1 MLECGMRKSD
11 RLSTP
16 EIEAARLG
24 RLTATRLQ
32 EIESNPLSADQ
43 IAMFEMFEREGWT
56 HERRRAHIFAQIR
69 TLAAE

>member
-1 MLECGMRKSD
+1 MRNSD
-11 RLSTP
+11 RLSST

-24 RLTATRLQ
+24 RLVASRLQ
-32 EIESNPLSADQ
+32 QIEGNPLSADQ

-56 HERRRAHIFAQIR
+56 HERRRTHILAQMR